1 MHRDARAG
9 VASLPDAVVPI
20 HGARIR
26 EELQPEERQGR
37 GDEAG
42 VWGGRFRIVGGRQD
56 SDGFPPAQGAGAVP
70 PHGRLQPTR
79 RKQVVIT
86 DSRRRAKIDLFLG
99 LLSERSRWRSASFAK
114 ECQWHVAPI
123 PEKDE
128 ALPLLYLP
136 LCIYDCIDD
145 PLSDLEL
152 EPLLPLLLGVTAGS
166 YSEAIRFNTARL

>member
-1 MHRDARAG
+1 MHRDARAS
-9 VASLPDAVVPI
+9 ASALPDAVVPI

-42 VWGGRFRIVGGRQD
+42 VRGGRVRIVGGRQD

-79 RKQVVIT
+79 RKQVVKT
-86 DSRRRAKIDLFLG
+86 DSRRSYMIDLFVG
-99 LLSERSRWRSASFAK
+99 PIERETRWRSVSLAK
-114 ECQWHVAPI
+114 ECRWHVAPI

-128 ALPLLYLP
+128 PDETSGSLHRLWRVLAL
-136 LCIYDCIDD
+136 
-145 PLSDLEL
+145 
-152 EPLLPLLLGVTAGS
+152 G
-166 YSEAIRFNTARL
+166 